1 MSDID
6 RIIQETV
13 GSAEEGPKEMA
24 FGGAFE
30 GASRYDRQLALWSPA
45 LQSADADL
53 LHEREQIEARSQDM
67 IRNDAYVSAGAQLHK
82 DSIVGHAYLFNSK
95 PNLIALG
102 MKGEDEWAT
111 EFQEEV
117 EAKFGLAAESPEN
130 WLDTG
135 RSTGLT
141 GMVRLAIGTYCASGE
156 VLAIAEWHRKNAL
169 RPFRTS
175 VHQIDSARLRTPWT
189 FGDRRNIRNGV
200 HKSELGEPL
209 GYYIYKNHPNDY
221 RTHSLRTM
229 NALDYQ
235 YVRARRQLGISH
247 SRLNVIHIFEAGR
260 PDQSRGVSDLV
271 TGLKELKVLK
281 SFRGIQL
288 QNAVV
293 NSMFAA
299 AIESELP
306 TETVMAQMGAQMSS
320 GSNAD
325 AVTDYAAN
333 FLGAINEYAA
343 GSKHMALDGV
353 KIPHLF
359 PGTKLNMMPAGK
371 GAAVGQDFEKSLI
384 RYLAASLGVSY
395 EQISRDYTETNYSSA
410 RAAMNETWK
419 FMMGRKRMVA
429 DRYANAIF
437 RLWFEE
443 QVNAGNIETMNAR
456 AAPNMYDGM
465 NFDAYTQGEWIG
477 ASRGQIDELKETQAA
492 VLRMKYK
499 ISTLE
504 EEQARLGKD
513 WRAGLKQSKR
523 EQELMDELGLT
534 TEESNAIN
542 AASGSVRESDDVDSD
557 GEVVNEQDT
566 DTDE

>member
-1 MSDID
+1 MDIN
-6 RIIQETV
+6 ETISELV
-13 GSAEEGPKEMA
+13 GEVDQPKEMA

-45 LQSADADL
+45 IQSADADL
-53 LHEREQIEARSQDM
+53 LHERERIEARSQDM

-95 PNLIALG
+95 PNLVALG
-102 MKGEDEWAT
+102 MKNELEWAK

-117 EAKFGLAAESPEN
+117 EAKFGLAAESPEC
-130 WLDTG
+130 WLDTSRG
-135 RSTGLT
+135 LTLT

-189 FGDRRNIRNGV
+189 FTDRRNIRNGV
-200 HKSELGEPL
+200 HKTDMGEPL

-221 RTHSLRTM
+221 RTHSLRSM
-229 NALDYQ
+229 NALDFQ
-235 YVRARRQLGISH
+235 YVKARRQLGKTH
-247 SRLNVIHIFEAGR
+247 SRLNVIHIFEPGR

-271 TGLKELKVLK
+271 TALKELKVLK
-281 SFRGIQL
+281 SFRSIQL

-306 TETVMAQMGAQMSS
+306 TETVMAQMGAQMSDGS
-320 GSNAD
+320 GAD
-325 AVTDYAAN
+325 AVADYASS
-333 FLGAINEYAA
+333 FLSAINEYAS

-371 GAAVGQDFEKSLI
+371 GASVGQDFEKSLI
-384 RYLAASLGVSY
+384 RYLSASLGVSY
-395 EQISRDYTETNYSSA
+395 EQVSRDYSETNYSSA

-443 QVNAGNIETMNAR
+443 QVNSGNIETMKAR
-456 AAPNMYDGM
+456 SVPNMYQGM
-465 NFDAYTQGEWIG
+465 NFDAFTQGDWIG

-492 VLRMKYK
+492 VLRMKYH

-504 EEQARLGKD
+504 DEQARLGKD
-513 WRAGLKQSKR
+513 WRQGLQQRAR
-523 EQELMDELGLT
+523 EQELMEELNLT
-534 TEESNAIN
+534 VDESNAIN
-542 AASGSVRESDDVDSD
+542 AASGSVRESEGVDED
-557 GEVVNEQDT
+557 GEEVNERDT
-566 DTDE
+566 DAARE